1 MSFISIN
8 SASATDKGAYTYNQD
23 RAHIGGTGIP
33 MVSGHETC
41 AVFDGHGTFGEEMAM
56 WCVEL
61 LAAADKEGK
70 PLVFSEV
77 QAALRERLR
86 AHVAAKSLTGL
97 NVYEQ
102 QEGLYHVSGLPVRGG
117 TTASILRIDRTTG
130 AITCASVGD
139 SEVRYFD
146 SEGDGTTLCGDH
158 TATNPEEY
166 ARVLAFC
173 AEKGRPEPRFAYD
186 TQGGTLSREDRCPFV
201 RNEEDTAWVPNPAGG
216 FFHCDVRENYG
227 AYVYAPN
234 GDEGL
239 AMTRALGDFNMS
251 RYGVSQEAHVVTAP
265 PPAPQEDTMV
275 RAVVWASDG
284 MWDLVPYADVGAVVR
299 RAEFVVRGDDGQI
312 VAGRAAEAAAAL
324 LELAKERTRA
334 AFGGALG
341 DNITVGVSYIVYPR
355 VPIVDT
361 EPAGLEHAIRRFGA
375 RGYLECAH
383 SDRPGEREESEL
395 EMVGKPPGTAVLYSG
410 RRSTERY
417 LYRRLED
424 GSYWEVVFLNGKATG
439 AIPWPLYEGSPL
451 AAPPPAPPPAEPEPE
466 PAPVDPVTDRLMG
479 RLRAV
484 AAAAPEPEPPAALDL
499 AFLLSGS
506 PIKRESLFTALH
518 ADARHVQG
526 LGLDDISVIE
536 PADETDALLW
546 GPTVKVVDM
555 SCLSTPPA
563 LPGSTEAI
571 LHRVDPAAPEARW
584 LRAGSP
590 AERAAILESLEAE
603 HPLHCHLHRDQVLPG
618 VALRRSRNTARS
630 YGSYAPSCSGC
641 RIGAAEEAADAAE
654 DAALQA
660 ELGGSDLSLCER
672 ELKACTE
679 WLNLRVNDLADASI
693 AGLPAAVLADRRA
706 EVEGGMIRLEVC
718 DAWTSFGDPAVM
730 RTAEVALAAD
740 DAAADIRRAMS
751 IIAEAKDILRT
762 ATGRLRATPQGAGYA
777 AYKTAMAFLEKNQ

>member
-1 MSFISIN
+1 MSNISIT

-23 RAHIGGTGIP
+23 RAYVGSKPTDPAGFVHP
-33 MVSGHETC
+33 YESC
-41 AVFDGHGTFGEEMAM
+41 AVFDGHGTHGEEVAM

-61 LAAADKEGK
+61 LAAADGEGK
-70 PLVFSEV
+70 VLDFAEV
-77 QAALRERLR
+77 QTALRERLR

-102 QEGLYHVSGLPVRGG
+102 QEGLYHVSGQPVRGG
-117 TTASILRIDRTTG
+117 TTASILRIDHTTG

-146 SEGDGTTLCGDH
+146 ISSGADEGTTLCGDH
-158 TATNPEEY
+158 SATNPEEY
-166 ARVLAFC
+166 ARVLAFA

-186 TQGGTLSREDRCPFV
+186 TQGGRLSSEDRCPFV
-201 RNEEDTAWVPNPAGG
+201 AGPDGGPTWVPNPAGG
-216 FFHCDVRENYG
+216 FFHCDVRENFG
-227 AYVYAPN
+227 AYIFAPN
-234 GDEGL
+234 GEGL

-251 RYGVSQEAHVVTAP
+251 RYGVGQEAHVVTAA
-265 PPAPQEDTMV
+265 PPALVEDTQI

-284 MWDLVPYADVGAVVR
+284 LWDLVQYADVGAVVR
-299 RAEFVVRGDDGQI
+299 REEFIIRGDDGQ
-312 VAGRAAEAAAAL
+312 VVGGRAEAAAAAL
-324 LELAKERTRA
+324 VELAKERTRA
-334 AFGGALG
+334 AFGGVLG
-341 DNITVGVSYIVYPR
+341 DNITAGVSYIVYPR
-355 VPIVDT
+355 APIVDT
-361 EPAGLEHAIRRFGA
+361 EPADLEHAIRRFGA

-383 SDRPGEREESEL
+383 SDRPGEREESER
-395 EMVGKPPGTAVLYSG
+395 EMAGKPPGTAVLYSA
-410 RRSTERY
+410 RRSTRRY

-424 GSYWEVVFLNGKATG
+424 GSYWEVVYFGGVATG
-439 AIPWPLYEGSPL
+439 AIPWLLHEGSPL
-451 AAPPPAPPPAEPEPE
+451 APPPPAPAPV
-466 PAPVDPVTDRLMG
+466 PVDPVADRLMG

-484 AAAAPEPEPPAALDL
+484 AAAAPAVGGAGAPAPEPRAALDL

-518 ADARHVQG
+518 A
-526 LGLDDISVIE
+526 DDISVIE

-630 YGSYAPSCSGC
+630 YGSYAPACSGC
-641 RIGAAEEAADAAE
+641 RIGAEEEIADAAD

-672 ELKACTE
+672 ELKVCTE
-679 WLNLRVNDLADASI
+679 WLNLRVNDLTDASI

-730 RTAEVALAAD
+730 RAAEVALAAD
-740 DAAADIRRAMS
+740 DAAADVRRAMS

>member
-1 MSFISIN
+1 MSYISIN

-23 RAHIGGTGIP
+23 RAYVGAAA
-33 MVSGHETC
+33 GHESC
-41 AVFDGHGTFGEEMAM
+41 AVFDGHGTHGEEVAM

-61 LAAADKEGK
+61 LAAADGEGK
-70 PLVFSEV
+70 ALDFAEV
-77 QAALRERLR
+77 QAALRKRL
-86 AHVAAKSLTGL
+86 L
-97 NVYEQ
+97 NHGPDASRKYIFHET
-102 QEGLYHVSGLPVRGG
+102 QEGIYDTRNQPVRGG
-117 TTASILRIDRTTG
+117 TTASVLRIDRTTG

-146 SEGDGTTLCGDH
+146 CGADGPADEGVTLCGDH
-158 TATNPEEY
+158 SATNPEEY
-166 ARVLAFC
+166 ARVLAFA

-186 TQGGTLSREDRCPFV
+186 TQGGRLSSEDRCPFV
-201 RNEEDTAWVPNPAGG
+201 AGPDGGPTWVPNPAGG
-216 FFHCDVRENYG
+216 FFHCDVRENFG
-227 AYVYAPN
+227 AYIFAPN
-234 GDEGL
+234 GEGL

-251 RYGVSQEAHVVTAP
+251 RYGVSQEAHVVTAA
-265 PPAPQEDTMV
+265 PPALVEDTQI

-284 MWDLVPYADVGAVVR
+284 LWDLVQYADVGAVVR
-299 RAEFVVRGDDGQI
+299 REEFIIRGDDGQ
-312 VAGRAAEAAAAL
+312 VSGGRAEAAAAAL
-324 LELAKERTRA
+324 VELAKERTRA

-341 DNITVGVSYIVYPR
+341 DNITAGVSYIVYPR
-355 VPIVDT
+355 APIVDT

-383 SDRPGEREESEL
+383 SDRPGEREESER
-395 EMVGKPPGTAVLYSG
+395 EMAGKPPGTAVLYSA
-410 RRSTERY
+410 RRSTRRY

-424 GSYWEVVFLNGKATG
+424 GSYWEVVYFGGVATG
-439 AIPWPLYEGSPL
+439 AIPWYIHEGSPL
-451 AAPPPAPPPAEPEPE
+451 APAPAPAPEPVE
-466 PAPVDPVTDRLMG
+466 AARAALMG

-484 AAAAPEPEPPAALDL
+484 AAAPPAPPAAPEAGLLDL

-506 PIKRESLFTALH
+506 PFKRESLFTALR
-518 ADARHVQG
+518 AEDLDA
-526 LGLDDISVIE
+526 ISFTE
-536 PADETDALLW
+536 EDDALL
-546 GPTVKVVDM
+546 GPVVRT
-555 SCLSTPPA
+555 LPVA
-563 LPGSTEAI
+563 LPGSTED
-571 LHRVDPAAPEARW
+571 LLSGPLRVDPEAPEARW

-590 AERAAILESLEAE
+590 AERAAILATLEAD
-603 HPLHCHLHRDQVLPG
+603 HPLHCHLHRSQALPG
-618 VALRRSRNTARS
+618 PGLRRSRNSFRS

-654 DAALQA
+654 DA
-660 ELGGSDLSLCER
+660 
-672 ELKACTE
+672 ELKVCTE

-718 DAWTSFGDPAVM
+718 DAWSAFGDPAVM
-730 RTAEVALAAD
+730 RSATIALAAD